1 MHLIKIPLLCKWFFV
16 RMHQLGYKMNYSHH
30 NPEKKSASWRKAFI
44 PQALVWLEGK
54 RLRNFVCQ
62 DLLSQNDSVILLAVV
77 QRDCLFQVKILLLA
91 ESGDADVK
99 A

>member
-1 MHLIKIPLLCKWFFV
+1 MHLIKIPLHCKWFFATLRFKSYIV
-16 RMHQLGYKMNYSHH
+16 KNLHH
-30 NPEKKSASWRKAFI
+30 KPEKKSVENAKAFI
-44 PQALVWLEGK
+44 RQSLVWWQGN
-54 RLRNFVCQ
+54 RLRKILCQ

-77 QRDCLFQVKILLLA
+77 QQDRLIKAKILSLA

>member
-1 MHLIKIPLLCKWFFV
+1 
-16 RMHQLGYKMNYSHH
+16 MHQLGYKMNYSHH
-30 NPEKKSASWRKAFI
+30 NPEKKSTSRRKAFI

-62 DLLSQNDSVILLAVV
+62 DLLSQNASVILLAVV

>member
-1 MHLIKIPLLCKWFFV
+1 MHLKEITLRCKWFFNTF
-16 RMHQLGYKMNYSHH
+16 RRCSYNMKNLHH

-77 QRDCLFQVKILLLA
+77 QQDCLFQVKILLLA